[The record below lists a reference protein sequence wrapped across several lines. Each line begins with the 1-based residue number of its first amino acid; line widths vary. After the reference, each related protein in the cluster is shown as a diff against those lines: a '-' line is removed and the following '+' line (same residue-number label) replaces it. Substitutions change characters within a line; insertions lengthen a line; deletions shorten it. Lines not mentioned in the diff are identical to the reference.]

1 MRIFI
6 FTILLSIS
14 CVSFGQME
22 KYDEFFL
29 NLYGKDSLKVE
40 ILSTAKYFKTFD
52 YQQANDTLVVN
63 AKLGIIKKK
72 EFNNVLKLDSKTNY
86 VNLNNV
92 LYYIEPNYTFTTPSY
107 KLVKLPKPEEKK

>member
-1 MRIFI
+1 
-6 FTILLSIS
+6 
-14 CVSFGQME
+14 ME

-40 ILSTAKYFKTFD
+40 ILSTAKYFKTFE
-52 YQQANDTLVVN
+52 YHQTNDTLVVN

-72 EFNNVLKLDSKTNY
+72 EFNNVIKLDSKTNY

-92 LYYIEPNYTFTTPSY
+92 LYFVEPNYTFTPPSY
-107 KLVKLPKPEEKK
+107 KLIKLIKPEENK